1 MVNKEFQVEGEY
13 TWMYVPGEYRM
24 GVSYSLGWG
33 ITKFQRNG
41 EVGGGIRPFPHFLNP
56 FPFLT
61 LSTPSVKASGT
72 LMIAPTHLS

>member
-13 TWMYVPGEYRM
+13 TWMYVPGECRM

-41 EVGGGIRPFPHFLNP
+41 EVGGGIRPGAP
-56 FPFLT
+56 FPKSFPPDI
-61 LSTPSVKASGT
+61 S
-72 LMIAPTHLS
+72 HF